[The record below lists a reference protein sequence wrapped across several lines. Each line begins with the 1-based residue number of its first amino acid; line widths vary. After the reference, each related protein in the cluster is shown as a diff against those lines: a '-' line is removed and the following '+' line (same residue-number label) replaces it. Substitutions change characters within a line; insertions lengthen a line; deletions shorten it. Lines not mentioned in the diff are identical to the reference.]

1 MKSILFSFIL
11 LLQLGSLTLLSGK
24 TQKLDVG
31 IISFRPIDQNQKIW
45 QPLADEVHAYNS
57 NLELN
62 LTSGSLSE
70 IERLVAQN
78 RLDFVIVHPAAF
90 IEMEYKYGI
99 TNIASLIRQ
108 TKPNGEHLIRYG
120 GVIVTLASR
129 KDIATLKDVRGKTI
143 VTTHKE
149 GTAAMLMEQET
160 LMEAGIDI
168 IKECRM
174 VYSGQPTEK
183 VITALREHR
192 ADVAF
197 VRTGYIEEMT
207 ENGLLKPGELKVI
220 GARNDIGFP
229 YLHSTRLY
237 PEWAVASTNRPD
249 VRTIKAFTVALY
261 HIHTDASKDF
271 HEFSIPLSYQGVRTL
286 MEKFHVYPF
295 DRSPTFLEFVKENSL
310 IVIGFFALIAFGSGL
325 FTLYYFFSSR
335 TLVKHSKQ
343 IETIMA
349 TAGDGIHV
357 HDQDGNLILFSDSFA
372 SMLGYTREELSELSL
387 EDWDHHFSSD
397 KISSLAEQIIQNRT
411 TFETRHTRKDGTII
425 DVEINAK
432 SIMIDNKRYFF
443 ASSRDITEQKRIN
456 AELLR
461 HNIIFQNI
469 AEGGYAVDTDN
480 RCTYINPAGMQLLG
494 WNQSEVLGKIPH
506 TLFHHHHF
514 ADADYPI
521 DECPIVLAIR
531 TGNSTTLEEVFIR
544 KDKSIFP
551 VNVTVAPIYEN
562 GTLVGSVIT
571 FEDITIQKI
580 HQNTLIQEKERF
592 NYMAYH
598 DPLTD
603 LPNRLY
609 LVEYLQEQIARPNH
623 TFALIFLDL
632 DGFKVINDSYGHR
645 FGDQILIQFTRL
657 LQSVMPENTFI
668 VRTGG
673 DEFVTILPY
682 DTDTLLSHL
691 QTLINRLN
699 QPFYVNQV
707 EIYIT
712 ASIGIAAY
720 PSDAST
726 SEELLQNADAAMYE
740 AKRKGKN
747 TYSFYQNEL
756 TANALSRTI
765 LTTNLK
771 KALQNHGLSLYYQ
784 PQIDVKTEKIIGLE
798 ALIRWFTPQGAISP
812 GQFIPIAEETGL
824 IVEIGEFVLYE
835 GCKAAVAWANQGI
848 LHGHVAINVS
858 ARQLMHHNFMNTL
871 DTVIRQTG
879 CNPSYIELEITESS
893 ILEQP
898 EKMISMLQIIKSKG
912 FKISIDDFG
921 TGYSSLSYLKNL
933 PIDKLKIDISFIRNI
948 THEPKNQTIVKTI
961 IALAKGLG
969 MSVLAEG
976 VESTEERAF
985 LKTHEVDSI
994 QGFYYYKPI
1003 SADDITVLL
1012 QA

>member
-1 MKSILFSFIL
+1 
-11 LLQLGSLTLLSGK
+11 
-24 TQKLDVG
+24 
-31 IISFRPIDQNQKIW
+31 
-45 QPLADEVHAYNS
+45 
-57 NLELN
+57 
-62 LTSGSLSE
+62 
-70 IERLVAQN
+70 
-78 RLDFVIVHPAAF
+78 
-90 IEMEYKYGI
+90 
-99 TNIASLIRQ
+99 
-108 TKPNGEHLIRYG
+108 
-120 GVIVTLASR
+120 
-129 KDIATLKDVRGKTI
+129 
-143 VTTHKE
+143 
-149 GTAAMLMEQET
+149 
-160 LMEAGIDI
+160 
-168 IKECRM
+168 
-174 VYSGQPTEK
+174 
-183 VITALREHR
+183 
-192 ADVAF
+192 
-197 VRTGYIEEMT
+197 
-207 ENGLLKPGELKVI
+207 
-220 GARNDIGFP
+220 
-229 YLHSTRLY
+229 
-237 PEWAVASTNRPD
+237 
-249 VRTIKAFTVALY
+249 
-261 HIHTDASKDF
+261 
-271 HEFSIPLSYQGVRTL
+271 
-286 MEKFHVYPF
+286 
-295 DRSPTFLEFVKENSL
+295 
-310 IVIGFFALIAFGSGL
+310 
-325 FTLYYFFSSR
+325 
-335 TLVKHSKQ
+335 
-343 IETIMA
+343 
-349 TAGDGIHV
+349 
-357 HDQDGNLILFSDSFA
+357 
-372 SMLGYTREELSELSL
+372 
-387 EDWDHHFSSD
+387 
-397 KISSLAEQIIQNRT
+397 
-411 TFETRHTRKDGTII
+411 
-425 DVEINAK
+425 
-432 SIMIDNKRYFF
+432 
-443 ASSRDITEQKRIN
+443 
-456 AELLR
+456 
-461 HNIIFQNI
+461 
-469 AEGGYAVDTDN
+469 
-480 RCTYINPAGMQLLG
+480 
-494 WNQSEVLGKIPH
+494 
-506 TLFHHHHF
+506 
-514 ADADYPI
+514 
-521 DECPIVLAIR
+521 
-531 TGNSTTLEEVFIR
+531 
-544 KDKSIFP
+544 
-551 VNVTVAPIYEN
+551 
-562 GTLVGSVIT
+562 
-571 FEDITIQKI
+571 
-580 HQNTLIQEKERF
+580 
-592 NYMAYH
+592 
-598 DPLTD
+598 
-603 LPNRLY
+603 
-609 LVEYLQEQIARPNH
+609 
-623 TFALIFLDL
+623 
-632 DGFKVINDSYGHR
+632 
-645 FGDQILIQFTRL
+645 
-657 LQSVMPENTFI
+657 MPENTFI

-1012 QA
+1012 LA